1 MGYVMKQNL
10 ARKEN
15 YGSERSTADIKYL
28 VIHYTSNDGDSDES
42 NGKYFVRRRSS
53 LGLEKQLRCTC
64 ASNPSFITVLL

>member
-1 MGYVMKQNL
+1 MKQNL

-42 NGKYFVRRRSS
+42 NGKYL
-53 LGLEKQLRCTC
+53 LGK
-64 ASNPSFITVLL
+64 LLKHLLIIS

>member
-15 YGSERSTADIKYL
+15 YGSERSTADIKWL

-42 NGKYFVRRRSS
+42 NGKYFAREV
-53 LGLEKQLRCTC
+53 
-64 ASNPSFITVLL
+64 V